1 MKKLLLPC
9 LLFAYL
15 IFCTIKS
22 NGQFVTVPTKISTPY
37 GKVTIPTR
45 QYAPWMHF
53 NNGSAF
59 SNPKYKFYIVLLND
73 SLVEAKARI
82 NIDDS
87 INTLEWGKKEK
98 KVVIKPTETKE
109 IYRID
114 NFGKKISGIPHD
126 SCWLFLVDTGRI
138 RTYSVTSD
146 IDYPLIGYIQKGKDE
161 PILPLTKDNLLVMV
175 AGNEKASRLAEKENL
190 KRAINVYNKE

>member
-1 MKKLLLPC
+1 MKKHLVPC
-9 LLFAYL
+9 ILFVTLFTCATKT
-15 IFCTIKS
+15 FS
-22 NGQFVTVPTKISTPY
+22 QFVTVPTKISTPY
-37 GKVTIPTR
+37 GKVTTYTMR
-45 QYAPWMHF
+45 YAPWLHY
-53 NNGSAF
+53 NNNATF
-59 SNPKYKFYIVLLND
+59 SNQKYKFYILFLND

-146 IDYPLIGYIQKGKDE
+146 IDFPLIGYIQKGKDE
-161 PILPLTKDNLLVMV
+161 PILPLTKENLLPLV
-175 AGNEKASRLAEKENL
+175 ADNEKTKKLVEKEKLL
-190 KRAINVYNKE
+190 KAINVYNK